1 MTKKEKH
8 MIAKQYLQRGRDIQR
23 QITQLYEKRSEFFDR
38 ATSTT
43 MAISPVKV
51 QTSHSGQGLEN
62 AIIGMVDTEEKI
74 NNKIAELQ
82 MQQWNL
88 QREIQQV
95 RGLPYN
101 QMLYKIF
108 IERKSYDVARKEV
121 NLKPFRVS
129 ITVSFCCGMLLMHL
143 PTATRKYLII
153 QTIQHRT
160 TNNCYMAVI

>member
-1 MTKKEKH
+1 MTRKEKH
-8 MIAKQYLQRGRDIQR
+8 MIAKNYLQRGRDIQR
-23 QITQLYEKRSEFFDR
+23 KITQLYETRSNYIDR

-74 NNKIAELQ
+74 RNKIAELQ

-88 QREIQQV
+88 QKEIQQV
-95 RGLPYN
+95 HGLPYT

-121 NLKPFRVS
+121 NLKPFNGQYNRK
-129 ITVSFCCGMLLMHL
+129 FLLRDAIDAFADCH
-143 PTATRKYLII
+143 PEIFEQEGNTE
-153 QTIQHRT
+153 HE
-160 TNNCYMAVI
+160 

>member
-1 MTKKEKH
+1 
-8 MIAKQYLQRGRDIQR
+8 MIAKNYLQRGRDIQR
-23 QITQLYEKRSEFFDR
+23 QITQLYETRSEFIDR

-74 NNKIAELQ
+74 RNKIAELQ

-88 QREIQQV
+88 QKEIQQV
-95 RGLPYN
+95 HGLPYT

-121 NLKPFRVS
+121 NLKPFKGMRTKS
-129 ITVSFCCGMLLMHL
+129 WTV
-143 PTATRKYLII
+143 
-153 QTIQHRT
+153 
-160 TNNCYMAVI
+160 

>member
-1 MTKKEKH
+1 MTAKEKH
-8 MIAKQYLQRGRDIQR
+8 MIAKNYLQRGRDIQR
-23 QITQLYEKRSEFFDR
+23 QITQLYETRSNYIDR

-74 NNKIAELQ
+74 RNKIVELQ

-88 QREIQQV
+88 QKEIQQV
-95 RGLPYN
+95 HGLPYT
-101 QMLYKIF
+101 QILYKIF

-121 NLKPFRVS
+121 NLKPFKGKYNRK
-129 ITVSFCCGMLLMHL
+129 FLLRDAIDAFADCH
-143 PTATRKYLII
+143 PEIFEQEGNTE
-153 QTIQHRT
+153 HE
-160 TNNCYMAVI
+160 

>member
-8 MIAKQYLQRGRDIQR
+8 MIAKQYLQRGRGVQR
-23 QITQLYEKRSEFFDR
+23 QITQLYEKRSEFIDR

-62 AIIGMVDTEEKI
+62 AIIGMIETEEEI
-74 NNKIAELQ
+74 RNKIAELQ
-82 MQQWNL
+82 IQQWNL
-88 QREIQQV
+88 QREIQRV
-95 RGLPYN
+95 HGLPYK

-121 NLKPFRVS
+121 NLKPFRGQYNRK
-129 ITVSFCCGMLLMHL
+129 FLLRDAIDAFADCH
-143 PTATRKYLII
+143 PEIFEQEGNTE
-153 QTIQHRT
+153 HE
-160 TNNCYMAVI
+160 

>member
-1 MTKKEKH
+1 
-8 MIAKQYLQRGRDIQR
+8 
-23 QITQLYEKRSEFFDR
+23 
-38 ATSTT
+38 

-74 NNKIAELQ
+74 RNKIVELQ

-88 QREIQQV
+88 QKEIQQV
-95 RGLPYN
+95 HGLPYT

-121 NLKPFRVS
+121 NLKPFNGQYNRK
-129 ITVSFCCGMLLMHL
+129 FLLRDAIDAFADCH
-143 PTATRKYLII
+143 PEIFEQEGNTE
-153 QTIQHRT
+153 HE
-160 TNNCYMAVI
+160 

>member
-1 MTKKEKH
+1 
-8 MIAKQYLQRGRDIQR
+8 MIAKNYLQRGRDIQR
-23 QITQLYEKRSEFFDR
+23 QITQLYETRSNYIDR

-43 MAISPVKV
+43 MEISPVKV

-74 NNKIAELQ
+74 RNKIAELQ

-88 QREIQQV
+88 QKEIQQV
-95 RGLPYN
+95 HGLPYT

-121 NLKPFRVS
+121 NLKPFKGQYNRK
-129 ITVSFCCGMLLMHL
+129 FLLRDAIDAFADCH
-143 PTATRKYLII
+143 PEIFEQEGNTE
-153 QTIQHRT
+153 HE
-160 TNNCYMAVI
+160 

>member
-8 MIAKQYLQRGRDIQR
+8 MIAKNYLQRGRDIQR
-23 QITQLYEKRSEFFDR
+23 QITQLYETRSNYIDR

-74 NNKIAELQ
+74 RNKIIELQ

-88 QREIQQV
+88 QKEIQQV
-95 RGLPYN
+95 RGLPYT
-101 QMLYKIF
+101 QILYKIF

-121 NLKPFRVS
+121 NLKPFKGQYNRK
-129 ITVSFCCGMLLMHL
+129 FLLRDAIDAFADCH
-143 PTATRKYLII
+143 PEIFEQEGNTE
-153 QTIQHRT
+153 HE
-160 TNNCYMAVI
+160 

>member
-8 MIAKQYLQRGRDIQR
+8 MVAKQYLQRGRDIQR

-121 NLKPFRVS
+121 NLKPFRGQYNRK
-129 ITVSFCCGMLLMHL
+129 FLLRDAIDAFADCH
-143 PTATRKYLII
+143 PEIFDNTDDSA
-153 QTIQHRT
+153 QDNQ
-160 TNNCYMAVI
+160 

>member
-62 AIIGMVDTEEKI
+62 AIIGMVDTEEKSI
-74 NNKIAELQ
+74 KDCRIA
-82 MQQWNL
+82 N
-88 QREIQQV
+88 
-95 RGLPYN
+95 
-101 QMLYKIF
+101 
-108 IERKSYDVARKEV
+108 
-121 NLKPFRVS
+121 
-129 ITVSFCCGMLLMHL
+129 
-143 PTATRKYLII
+143 ATMESAKRNSTGAWSAI
-153 QTIQHRT
+153 
-160 TNNCYMAVI
+160 

>member
-1 MTKKEKH
+1 MTRKEKH
-8 MIAKQYLQRGRDIQR
+8 MIAKNYLQRGRDIQK
-23 QITQLYEKRSEFFDR
+23 QITQLYETRSNYIDR

-74 NNKIAELQ
+74 RNKIVELQ

-88 QREIQQV
+88 QKEIQQV
-95 RGLPYN
+95 QGLPYT

-121 NLKPFRVS
+121 NLKPFKGQYNRK
-129 ITVSFCCGMLLMHL
+129 FLLRDAIDAFADCH
-143 PTATRKYLII
+143 PEIFEQEGNTE
-153 QTIQHRT
+153 HE
-160 TNNCYMAVI
+160 

>member
-1 MTKKEKH
+1 

-82 MQQWNL
+82 MQNT
-88 QREIQQV
+88 
-95 RGLPYN
+95 
-101 QMLYKIF
+101 
-108 IERKSYDVARKEV
+108 V
-121 NLKPFRVS
+121 NSGDDIDGFMTKLTDSV
-129 ITVSFCCGMLLMHL
+129 
-143 PTATRKYLII
+143 
-153 QTIQHRT
+153 
-160 TNNCYMAVI
+160 NEAVDNMTEGVHE

>member
-74 NNKIAELQ
+74 NNKIVELQ

-88 QREIQQV
+88 QKEIQQV
-95 RGLPYN
+95 RGLPYT
-101 QMLYKIF
+101 QILYKIF
-108 IERKSYDVARKEV
+108 IEQKSYDVARKEV
-121 NLKPFRVS
+121 NLKPFKGQYNRK
-129 ITVSFCCGMLLMHL
+129 FLLRDAIDEFADCH
-143 PTATRKYLII
+143 PEIFEQEGNTE
-153 QTIQHRT
+153 HE
-160 TNNCYMAVI
+160 

>member
-8 MIAKQYLQRGRDIQR
+8 MIAKNYLQRGRDIQR
-23 QITQLYEKRSEFFDR
+23 QITQLYEKRSEFIDR

-62 AIIGMVDTEEKI
+62 AIIGMVETEEEI
-74 NNKIAELQ
+74 RNKIAELQ
-82 MQQWNL
+82 IQQWNL
-88 QREIQQV
+88 QREIQRV
-95 RGLPYN
+95 HGLPYK

-121 NLKPFRVS
+121 NLKPFKGQYNRK
-129 ITVSFCCGMLLMHL
+129 FLLRDAIDAFADCH
-143 PTATRKYLII
+143 PEIFEQEGNTE
-153 QTIQHRT
+153 HE
-160 TNNCYMAVI
+160 

>member
-8 MIAKQYLQRGRDIQR
+8 MIAKNYLQRGRDIQR
-23 QITQLYEKRSEFFDR
+23 QITQLYEKRSEFIDR

-62 AIIGMVDTEEKI
+62 AIIGMIETEEEI
-74 NNKIAELQ
+74 RNKIAELQ
-82 MQQWNL
+82 IQQWNL
-88 QREIQQV
+88 QREIQRV
-95 RGLPYN
+95 HGLPYK

-121 NLKPFRVS
+121 NLKPFKGQYNRK
-129 ITVSFCCGMLLMHL
+129 FLLRDAIDAFADCH
-143 PTATRKYLII
+143 PEIFEQEGNTE
-153 QTIQHRT
+153 HE
-160 TNNCYMAVI
+160 

>member
-62 AIIGMVDTEEKI
+62 AIIGMVDTEDKI
-74 NNKIAELQ
+74 RNKIIELQ

-88 QREIQQV
+88 QKEIQQV
-95 RGLPYN
+95 HGLPYT
-101 QMLYKIF
+101 QILYKIF

-121 NLKPFRVS
+121 NLKPSKGQYNRKF
-129 ITVSFCCGMLLMHL
+129 LLRDAIDAFADCH
-143 PTATRKYLII
+143 PEIFEQADNSAQDNK
-153 QTIQHRT
+153 
-160 TNNCYMAVI
+160 